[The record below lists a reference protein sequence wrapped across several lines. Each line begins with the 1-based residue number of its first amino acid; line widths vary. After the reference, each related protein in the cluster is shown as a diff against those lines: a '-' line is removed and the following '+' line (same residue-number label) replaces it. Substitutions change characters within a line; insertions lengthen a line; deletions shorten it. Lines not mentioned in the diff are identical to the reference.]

1 MRGVLA
7 GFATTSVE
15 GYCGCCAALA
25 GADLRD
31 GLSRIDRPVLA
42 ISGDDDPVCRP
53 DDLQPIADGVRDG
66 RHLSLPG
73 RHIVNIE
80 SAADF
85 NAALARFLA

>member
-1 MRGVLA
+1 MLA

-15 GYCGCCAALA
+15 GYCGCCAALG
-25 GADLRD
+25 GADLRC
-31 GLSRIDRPVLA
+31 GLPRIDRPVLA
-42 ISGDDDPVCRP
+42 ITGDDDPVCTP
-53 DDLQPIADGVRDG
+53 DDLQAIADGVRDG